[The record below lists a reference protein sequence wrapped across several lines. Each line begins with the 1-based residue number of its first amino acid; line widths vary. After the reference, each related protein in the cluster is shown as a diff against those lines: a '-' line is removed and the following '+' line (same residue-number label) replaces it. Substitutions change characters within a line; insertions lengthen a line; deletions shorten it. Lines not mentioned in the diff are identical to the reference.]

1 MTGEVLLLV
10 GSGVK
15 SVVGFRRRCAL
26 PALMRTERVAIVN
39 LGFVAFHRL
48 LRSGDHRRSDRMGQ
62 TVVSLRAFLQ
72 FPPVHYAHDV
82 LLSEHVS

>member
-1 MTGEVLLLV
+1 MPFPV

-15 SVVGFRRRCAL
+15 SVVGFGRRCAL
-26 PALMRTERVAIVN
+26 AALMRAERVAIVN

-48 LRSGDHRRSDRMGQ
+48 LRPGNHRRSDRMGQ
-62 TVVSLRAFLQ
+62 TVVPLRAFLQ
-72 FPPVHYAHDV
+72 FPPVHDAHDV